1 MFEQVGARFWSR
13 VILASVVLAATLLEA
28 RDLSAAEE
36 DVGEIIIQDAALQPQ
51 VLMTEPEHKVL
62 FVNRS
67 SQMVHIQFL
76 MRNAENEQHH
86 IFQVPDQIWAIF
98 HRAGLHRYVVHF
110 RDPKM
115 PNLEGAVEVVGD
127 PYGRPDPRVCGEVTV
142 QGACIER

>member
-1 MFEQVGARFWSR
+1 MFKDLGARLRSST
-13 VILASVVLAATLLEA
+13 ILASAVLAATLLGA

-36 DVGEIIIQDAALQPQ
+36 IVGEIIIQDAALQPQ

-76 MRNAENEQHH
+76 MHNGGQHH

-98 HRAGLHRYVVHF
+98 HQSGLHRYVVHF

-115 PNLEGAVEVVGD
+115 PNLDGAVEVVGD
-127 PYGRPDPRVCGEVTV
+127 SYRRPDPLVCGGLTV